1 MTPLVG
7 DFLFVLAAATY
18 LVATALFGVYL
29 FRDNADV
36 QGTRSRKLA
45 PHALAFGAGVH
56 AAQIVVASELL
67 HVCPVQGVHFAM
79 SVLSVLMVLA
89 YGALRRRWRMDIV
102 GAFIAPLA
110 LASLLASHFVQ
121 LGSGG
126 AGNETNEPSP
136 ALRSALVPFHVMM
149 NLGGVALFALAF
161 GAASLYLVQEHLL
174 KEKQIEGVFRRLPPL
189 DSLDRAEHRFLLA
202 GFPLLTIGLLT
213 GTFFV
218 RHLDTT
224 HLADLA
230 RLAFEYIPWMLA
242 AGVLLLRAA
251 AGWRGRR
258 AAYGTI
264 AGFVFAVLV
273 LVSYGTRSAPAAVTV
288 GDQVAMANASV
299 TSVTNGTTATSELVR

>member
-7 DFLFVLAAATY
+7 DLLFVLAAATY
-18 LVATALFGVYL
+18 LVATGLFGVFL
-29 FRDNADV
+29 FRANADS
-36 QGTRSRKLA
+36 QATRSRQLA
-45 PHALAFGAGVH
+45 PHVLAFGAVIH
-56 AAQIVVASELL
+56 AAQIIVASEVL
-67 HVCPVQGVHFAM
+67 HVCPVEGVHFAM

-89 YGALRRRWRMDIV
+89 YVVLRRKWRMDIV
-102 GAFIAPLA
+102 GAFVAPLA

-121 LGSGG
+121 NGG
-126 AGNETNEPSP
+126 GVVVSNDPSP
-136 ALRSALVPFHVMM
+136 AFRSALVPFHVVM

-224 HLADLA
+224 HVTDLA

-273 LVSYGTRSAPAAVTV
+273 LVSYGTRSAPVV
-288 GDQVAMANASV
+288 GGSGEQVAQNAEIAGS
-299 TSVTNGTTATSELVR
+299 R